1 MGATVFISYRREGG
15 EGFAQMFSEKLKKK
29 RYRVFY
35 DIESI
40 GSGMFDERILR
51 EIEQTDVFLLILTR
65 GALDRCIHEGDWVRR
80 EIAYALV
87 LGKPII
93 PLFFRGF
100 EFPTELPA
108 DIEKV
113 ALYNGVDIRDMN
125 YLDSKLK
132 QLCNMI
138 DEAARDARSG
148 VAAMQKPARPAA
160 PKKQRAKKPATAVL
174 PAMEETPAIAPEM
187 GPVKD
192 VSRCS
197 KLAEWYYRRK
207 KYLRAAE
214 LGHSGALKWLEKN
227 NWQYKDTPAK
237 EGLFLSPKL
246 TAKRVAY
253 CRGRGNQ
260 FHFSQAKDKTD
271 FIHDRADSIR
281 SFREAAEQG
290 YIPAQ
295 MALADWYM
303 EYNTVHFD
311 VPAQNYIYHY
321 SLKNAKMAFYWY
333 MQAAE
338 QGVGRAH
345 FRLGELY
352 ERGQGVS
359 QNLRQ
364 AVHHYRL
371 AAMKGDPDGQYCL
384 GRCLEKGLGVPADRA
399 QAAHWYKL
407 AAAQGQQDAQSAL
420 VGLIE

>member
-132 QLCNMI
+132 QLCTMI

-174 PAMEETPAIAPEM
+174 PATEETPAIAPEM

-192 VSRCS
+192 VRCHS
-197 KLAEWYYRRK
+197 KLAEWYYRRG
-207 KYLRAAE
+207 KYLLAAE
-214 LGHSGALKWLEKN
+214 LGHSGALQWLEKN
-227 NWQYKDTPAK
+227 SSSYRGRPA
-237 EGLFLSPKL
+237 EGKIGSK
-246 TAKRVAY
+246 KRTEMREAY
-253 CRGRGNQ
+253 CRGRYCRHVFAEARDEDDAIIGFADTTKK
-260 FHFSQAKDKTD
+260 FH
-271 FIHDRADSIR
+271 
-281 SFREAAEQG
+281 EVAELG

-303 EYNTVHFD
+303 HKNTGYLKG
-311 VPAQNYIYHY
+311 PAQAYFNLYR
-321 SLKNAKMAFYWY
+321 KVDPRQAFYWY

-352 ERGQGVS
+352 EQGQGVS

-384 GRCLEKGLGVPADRA
+384 GRCLEKGLGVPADRG

-407 AAAQGQQDAQSAL
+407 AAAQGQRDAQSAL